1 MRFVVMVAGL
11 MLSVSLFADLDTK
24 KMQMMVQKI
33 KEPREDIS
41 SADIGNV
48 ASPFVEVE
56 NIKVKEQMAMPKPS
70 QKKVIVEQNIT
81 LTPLN
86 LKGTVNDEANING
99 EWLKSGEIIGEYKI
113 VNVGDGKVRVQKGE
127 SVQELSISEFRQII
141 RLR

>member
-1 MRFVVMVAGL
+1 MRFVVMATSLV
-11 MLSVSLFADLDTK
+11 LSVSLFADLDTK

-41 SADIGNV
+41 RADIGNV
-48 ASPFVEVE
+48 ANPFVEVK
-56 NIKVKEQMAMPKPS
+56 NIKVKEQMAMPKPPK
-70 QKKVIVEQNIT
+70 QKVIVEQNIT
-81 LTPLN
+81 LTPLK
-86 LKGTVNDEANING
+86 LEGTVNDKANING

>member
-1 MRFVVMVAGL
+1 MRFVVIVVGL

>member
-1 MRFVVMVAGL
+1 MRFVVMATSLV
-11 MLSVSLFADLDTK
+11 LSMSLFADLDTK

-41 SADIGNV
+41 SADVGSV
-48 ASPFVEVE
+48 ASPFVEVK
-56 NIKVKEQMAMPKPS
+56 NIKVKEQMAMPKPPK
-70 QKKVIVEQNIT
+70 QKVIVEQNIT
-81 LTPLN
+81 LTPLK
-86 LKGTVNDEANING
+86 LKGTVNDKANING
-99 EWLKSGEIIGEYKI
+99 EWLRSGEIIGEYKI

>member
-1 MRFVVMVAGL
+1 MRFVIIVASL
-11 MLSVSLFADLDTK
+11 VLSVSLFADLDTK

-48 ASPFVEVE
+48 VSPFVEVE

-86 LKGTVNDEANING
+86 LKGTVNDKANING